1 MHCYKCDDS
10 PVYNFGDVL
19 FKPIMEVLAQFGV
32 VKNGRVVGM
41 NAEQQE
47 KSLLE
52 MNLLVNAEFQF
63 SMVFHSSFNLLL
75 LLLLLYLDR

>member
-1 MHCYKCDDS
+1 M
-10 PVYNFGDVL
+10 YNFGDVL

-32 VKNGRVVGM
+32 VKDGRVVGM

-63 SMVFHSSFNLLL
+63 SMVFHSSSNNSTIFIIIIIIIIIII
-75 LLLLLYLDR
+75 